1 MEKALSGMFAFPSY
15 FGCAYVINLPERTDR
30 LDRVRKE
37 LMAIGS
43 TICDGDGDGGV
54 EVFPAYKCRNRA
66 GFPSAGVRGCYLSHL
81 KCLKLAYNAG
91 RASALILEDDIA
103 FSSALPRLTAAFGF
117 QLDSPNWDIIFFG
130 HFGTGDIPDARPTI
144 SPNEVSFVP
153 WASEIQGMH
162 FYAVNGRIFPRLISD
177 LERHIHGIEGDQE
190 YGPMPIDGAF
200 NIFRRNNPNIRTL
213 IAQPKLGWQAS
224 SRSDITPR
232 LIDRIPF
239 LQPVLRPIR
248 RLKAAVARWSA

>member
-1 MEKALSGMFAFPSY
+1 MGSLPSY

-30 LDRVRKE
+30 LGRVRKE
-37 LMAIGS
+37 LTAIGS
-43 TICDGDGDGGV
+43 AIYDGDGGV
-54 EVFPAYKCRNRA
+54 DVFPAYKYPERA

-81 KCLKLAYNAG
+81 KCLRLAHAAN
-91 RASALILEDDIA
+91 RQSVLILEDDVA
-103 FSSALPRLTAAFGF
+103 FSSALSRLTPALVV
-117 QLDSPNWDIIFFG
+117 QLDSLDWDILFFG
-130 HFGTGDIPDARPTI
+130 HFGTGDIPDARATI

-153 WASEIQGMH
+153 WAREIQGMH
-162 FYAVNGRIFPRLISD
+162 FYAVNGRIFPQLFAD

-190 YGPMPIDGAF
+190 HGPMPIDGAF

-248 RLKAAVARWSA
+248 KLKAAVARWSA